1 MARVVEVGVGLD
13 ARLGLATAQLRDLA
27 IDAKRLGYQ
36 SIWTNAGVDYDPV
49 DMCVSWSAR
58 SGLPTGV
65 SVVPIARNP
74 PAVLALA
81 ARTAHE
87 LSDGGFILGIGSG
100 SVTDRPIRA
109 VREYLDELRKTAP
122 AVRVA
127 IGALGPQMLRLA
139 SKHAEAAALNWCT
152 PEQIAWS
159 RARTGPGTRLIEYIR
174 VSVDEDVALA
184 RAALAKQI
192 LGYAVAAGPSAS
204 HGYPAHFERMGFGVE
219 LAELHARKAQGAS
232 DDELARGMPERLVS
246 AFGYYGAGEEGP
258 SVFAGLAAGLD
269 VAIVRILN
277 PRPGRLEPVQ
287 RAMELFAPV

>member
-1 MARVVEVGVGLD
+1 MEIGVGLD
-13 ARLGLATAQLRDLA
+13 SRLGLPVAQLRDLA
-27 IDAKRLGYQ
+27 TDAKRLGYQ

-49 DMCVSWSAR
+49 DMCVSWNAR

-87 LSDGGFILGIGSG
+87 LSDSGFVLGIGSG
-100 SVTDRPIRA
+100 TLTDRPIRA

-122 AVRVA
+122 DVRVA

-139 SKHAEAAALNWCT
+139 AKHAEAAALNWCT

-159 RARTGPGTRLIEYIR
+159 RAQTGPHTRLIEYIR
-174 VSVDEDVALA
+174 VSVDDDVALA

-192 LGYAVAAGPSAS
+192 LAYAVAAQPSGAR
-204 HGYPAHFERMGFGVE
+204 GYPAHFERMGFAPE
-219 LAELHARKAQGAS
+219 LAELRARKAQGAS
-232 DDELARGMPERLVS
+232 DDELAGAMPERLVS
-246 AFGYYGAGEEGP
+246 AFGYYGTGEDGR
-258 SVFAGLAAGLD
+258 SAFARLGSGLD
-269 VAIVRILN
+269 AAIVRILN
-277 PRPGRLEPVQ
+277 PRPGQIAPVR
-287 RAMELFAPV
+287 RAMETFAPV